1 MIKCTC
7 HTYTLTRSQI
17 VKSLIRKT
25 LYMIF
30 EIMFFHKIRRK
41 GRNLPVSMFVLTL
54 NSNIMSIK
62 SYLEEKHDYYHT
74 QLYIC

>member
-1 MIKCTC
+1 MYMY
-7 HTYTLTRSQI
+7 TYILTRSQI

-41 GRNLPVSMFVLTL
+41 ERNLPVSMFVLTL